1 MKKTT
6 TWMFGAGAFLV
17 LAFAS
22 CSQDPVEDS
31 GMNNKQGMLM
41 LNLKGK
47 TNFVQTRAVN
57 ESDYNNVDNY
67 TVVVTDKDG
76 NERLNCKGSEVAYKM
91 PLTMAIGGYTIK
103 AFYGTE
109 SAASRNEFYVEGVK
123 TGTIKADQKENIE
136 VVCTPTCGRIIVNFS
151 NDMATYFRDYHV
163 SFSGTRA
170 LGSETLQWLK
180 DDIEPWYV
188 KLDNGGETVSFTIT
202 TVTKDEYVNGGNS
215 DKTAT
220 KTGTFRLERNK
231 GYKMSIN
238 PAYTPTGGGSVGI
251 EITIDESTNDKPIDI
266 EVPIDWI

>member
-1 MKKTT
+1 
-6 TWMFGAGAFLV
+6 MFGAGAFMV

-22 CSQDPVEDS
+22 CSQDSVEDPGIS
-31 GMNNKQGMLM
+31 NKQGMLT

-57 ESDYNNVDNY
+57 ESQYNNVASY
-67 TVVVTDKDG
+67 TVVVTDRNGEEK
-76 NERLNCKGSEVAYKM
+76 LNCKGNEINNNM
-91 PLTMAIGGYTIK
+91 PLTLPIGSYSIK
-103 AFYGTE
+103 AFYGKE
-109 SAASRNEFYVEGVK
+109 SAASRDEFYVEGVK

-136 VVCTPTCGRIIVNFS
+136 VVCTPTCGRIIVNF
-151 NDMATYFRDYHV
+151 DKEMGTYFSDYHV
-163 SFSGTRA
+163 SFSGTKA

-188 KLDNGGETVSFTIT
+188 KLDKGGETVSFTIT
-202 TVTKDEYVNGGNS
+202 TVAKDEYVNGGNS